1 MKVQSPP
8 CPWEFYIC
16 KVLQGRVAPVS
27 RSLFLSADMLYL
39 LPKHS
44 VMLTPYGRRGTLQDM
59 LNAYLRKG
67 KVSMSCPQPAC
78 MADERLVPTCLSV
91 SLTWCCQPIRAA
103 CKERRQA
110 VCKSCHLCSS
120 YRSQHRSCPP
130 KLALIRGQKPSLLF
144 DCLAEDGGGTGHVL
158 CHRVAAHHSN
168 TAGSAHHPH

>member
-1 MKVQSPP
+1 MGARLRSDKLSCMAHTDIQATSSQPNHLRLTCLILQSQVAQVSSNTSSPPASSLHAMKVQSPP

-67 KVSMSCPQPAC
+67 KVSMSCPHHAC
-78 MADERLVPTCLSV
+78 VTDELLVPNCLSV
-91 SLTWCCQPIRAA
+91 PCIVCCQPIIIA
-103 CKERRQA
+103 CRGKRQA
-110 VCKSCHLCSS
+110 VCKL
-120 YRSQHRSCPP
+120 
-130 KLALIRGQKPSLLF
+130 
-144 DCLAEDGGGTGHVL
+144 
-158 CHRVAAHHSN
+158 
-168 TAGSAHHPH
+168 